1 MAEDKDGA
9 SKTEEATPRKL
20 EEARKKGDV
29 AKTADMAPL
38 LSLTAAFGVMA
49 VAGGYLMRN
58 LATDLL
64 PFIQHPHEIPV
75 IGGGS
80 YIVRQ
85 AMESAALP
93 LLAILI
99 AASFAGVF
107 GNVIQHGFLWATEKL
122 KPDWKKVSP
131 LAAIKRIYGIDGLVE
146 FLKSLLKI
154 SAVGFVAWMVLK
166 PRFLEMSGMSAL
178 TPMAILPMCGEILRA
193 LFISVLC
200 LMAVTAG
207 SDWLWQRYR
216 FSQRMKMTKEELKQD
231 HKNSEGDPFIKAK
244 LRQQRME
251 RSRRRMMQAVPTATM
266 VVMNPTHYAV
276 ALYYKAGETAA
287 PRCVAKGLDALALK
301 IRAVAEEANVPVIE
315 DPPLA
320 RALYAAVD
328 VDEVIPT
335 AHYEAVAK
343 IIGFIMNKGRRAIP
357 GRPIRAGAL

>member
-1 MAEDKDGA
+1 MAEENDGA

-29 AKTADMAPL
+29 AKTADVAPL
-38 LSLTAAFGVMA
+38 LSLAASFGVIA

-58 LATDLL
+58 LASGLL
-64 PFIQHPHEIPV
+64 PFIQHPDAIPV
-75 IGGGS
+75 AGGGS
-80 YIVRQ
+80 FVIKQ
-85 AMESAALP
+85 AMSAAALP
-93 LLAILI
+93 LLVILA
-99 AASFAGVF
+99 AASVAGIF
-107 GNVIQHGFLWATEKL
+107 GNLIQHGFLWTTEKL

-131 LAAIKRIYGIDGLVE
+131 LAAMKRIYGIDGIVE
-146 FLKSLLKI
+146 FIKSLLKI
-154 SAVGFVAWMVLK
+154 SAVGFVAYAILK
-166 PRFLEMSGMSAL
+166 PRFGELSGLSAV
-178 TPMAILPMCGEILRA
+178 TPLAILPLSGEIIQA

-200 LMAVTAG
+200 LLAVTAG
-207 SDWLWQRYR
+207 SDWLWQRFR
-216 FSQRMKMTKEELKQD
+216 FMERMKMTKEEFKQD
-231 HKNSEGDPFIKAK
+231 HKNTEGDPHIKAK

-287 PRCVAKGLDALALK
+287 PKCVAKGLDALALK
-301 IRAVAEEANVPVIE
+301 IRAVAEDAQVQVIE

-328 VDEVIPT
+328 VDETIPP

-343 IIGFIMNKGRRAIP
+343 IIGFIMNRPKRSFAGRAIRP
-357 GRPIRAGAL
+357 GTL